1 MSVTHTEP
9 SPTPVVV
16 EDCPAREILDR
27 VGDKWSVLVIVLLGQ
42 HSPLQRVASRRRSI
56 SQRMFTLT
64 VRALQRDGLVSRTVY
79 ATVPARVDYE
89 LTDLGRTLLVP
100 LGALYDWA
108 STVTI
113 SKWRVS
119 STTGRLDDLSDH
131 SVRRRPRRS
140 NSSGSR
146 VRGDG
151 HLPPPPSE
159 MVASSTRQ
167 VIVPSD
173 VVLCGGPEASR

>member
-16 EDCPAREILDR
+16 EDCPAREVLDR

-42 HSPLQRVASRRRSI
+42 RTHRFNELHRAVEGI
-56 SQRMFTLT
+56 SQRMLTLT

-79 ATVPARVDYE
+79 ATVPVRVDYE

-108 STVTI
+108 NEH
-113 SKWRVS
+113 R
-119 STTGRLDDLSDH
+119 DDIQ
-131 SVRRRPRRS
+131 
-140 NSSGSR
+140 
-146 VRGDG
+146 
-151 HLPPPPSE
+151 
-159 MVASSTRQ
+159 VAREQYDRETR
-167 VIVPSD
+167 
-173 VVLCGGPEASR
+173 